1 MSFNI
6 YRASEEDMKRK
17 RTKGSPSKWPMSSMK
32 LGDAVTITQGQ
43 YGKARVSLYPHVF
56 GAQTGTKF
64 AVNKISPDTYRVIR
78 IE

>member
-6 YRASEEDMKRK
+6 YRASDEDMSRK
-17 RTKGSPSKWPMSSMK
+17 RTKGAPAKWPMSSMNV
-32 LGDAVTITQGQ
+32 GDAVTITQGQ

-56 GAQTGTKF
+56 GANTGTKF
-64 AVNKISPDTYRVIR
+64 SVNKISKDTYRVIR